1 MENTNASPLRAMLR
15 RDLGL
20 CLRGM
25 PGLVLIAA
33 VLGLFAVMASSAL
46 SHGADSGYTLAPVAV
61 VDEESSFTST
71 LAISMIAKQDF
82 AAPLEVVKTK
92 ADIAEAGLAD
102 GTFSAALYLPKG
114 YTDTILTGG
123 QTEARLVLSDSVPLH
138 SDVLRLLCSFGE
150 ELLGTGQFGIFAGER
165 LVLRQAPDRHSAY
178 LKKSNTRFMTQAMA
192 DPGITRQELS
202 YAMTGV
208 APGSWYVLMYT
219 MAFFQL
225 LTLGFFPLTRDNRT
239 AMLRRLAGSGISDR
253 VFALSKLILITFVF
267 AVVAALLVPR
277 LGIAPSAPGIAGL
290 ASALLVFSWV
300 GMAILLCLPQSLA
313 VTAVTALTAAGLL
326 ASGGIIPRMELP
338 RAVTAF
344 GDLLPLGAA
353 ARAASPLF
361 GGNTSPASLGMC
373 LVWIAAAWAAIRL
386 HLSRCRRGNN
396 Q

>member
-1 MENTNASPLRAMLR
+1 MEHTKTPDLRAMLR
-15 RDLGL
+15 RDGGL

-25 PGLVLIAA
+25 PGLLLIAA

-46 SHGADSGYTLAPVAV
+46 SHGTDSGYTLAPVAV
-61 VDEESSFTST
+61 VDEESSFTSAI
-71 LAISMIAKQDF
+71 AISMIAKQDF

-92 ADIAEAGLAD
+92 AEAAEAGLAD

-138 SDVLRLLCSFGE
+138 GDVLRLLCSFGE
-150 ELLGTGQFGIFAGER
+150 ELLGTGQFGIFAGEQ
-165 LVLRQAPDRHSAY
+165 LVLRQAPERHSAY

-225 LTLGFFPLTRDNRT
+225 LILGFFPLTRDKST
-239 AMLRRLAGSGISDR
+239 AMLRRLAGAGVSDG
-253 VFALSKLILITFVF
+253 VFALSKLILITVIY
-267 AVVAALLVPR
+267 AAAAALLLPR
-277 LGIAPSAPGIAGL
+277 LGFVPSAVGIFGL
-290 ASALLVFSWV
+290 AAALLAVSWV
-300 GMAILLCLPQSLA
+300 GTAILLCLPQFLA

-344 GDLLPLGAA
+344 GDFLPLGSA
-353 ARAASPLF
+353 ARAASPLL
-361 GGNTSPASLGMC
+361 GGNVSPVNVGMC
-373 LVWIAAAWAAIRL
+373 LVWAAAAWGAIRL
-386 HLSRCRRGNN
+386 HLRRCRRGAGR
-396 Q
+396 